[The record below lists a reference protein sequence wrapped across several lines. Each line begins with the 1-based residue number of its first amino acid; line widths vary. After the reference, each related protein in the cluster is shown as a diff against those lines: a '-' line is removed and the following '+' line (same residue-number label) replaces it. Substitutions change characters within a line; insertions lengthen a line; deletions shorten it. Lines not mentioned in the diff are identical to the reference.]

1 MEDNRD
7 TRPSRADGLAI
18 DGVLSTQ
25 PELGPSVPDGGYG
38 WVVFLATLFFQIL
51 IPSMAVSF
59 GMFLAF
65 SRLPNLSK
73 EDSNP
78 KLWDDRLLY
87 APLLFIATW
96 TFVDPASRTL
106 ISSSRWPRLVSVAGT
121 CLTCA
126 GLLFLWMGMAGYGES
141 SLYTLAGLMSGG
153 GASILVS
160 QCEILLAQYF
170 KMKHSILAYITQA
183 ATALGFIAAPI
194 VIGHH
199 ILNSSVLNVILWYQ
213 AIILQGLVCSL
224 VFKKPAYLKAKYSA
238 NRYNYVSANP
248 DDEEDIFSKNSREL
262 QIKRQDN
269 GTTVT
274 IERHEIP
281 STSNETTN
289 TSEAT
294 PNTSKNWV
302 KFEDEPKEENTSPK
316 SEWETFEDTEE
327 GKRKENNWE
336 KFDDPDEDKDKTD
349 VFRISNGHTPMPL
362 FSDSPVNNNN
372 TYSYEVLEPPELAPE
387 PAVFMPVAE
396 RSQRLISFK
405 MLKQPTFYKSLL
417 TVTTTRYSHFI
428 FYTLFP
434 SYLYQ
439 ELDGLR
445 IHGVAALMGVLS
457 LSTLLFSG
465 VAYWMNIEKA
475 RRPICLWFLCWVG
488 CFGYFMVSDSSNKQ
502 VLTFGAVQVILSIAT
517 LQYVGMPL
525 LGLTIRGET
534 NQEYSLICTLTGC
547 AFLLFLFINP
557 TFRVLFRLMAVL
569 HFFTGTLWFSNY
581 IYKRIIK

>member
-1 MEDNRD
+1 MEENRD
-7 TRPSRADGLAI
+7 SRPSRSDGLAI
-18 DGVLSTQ
+18 DGVLTTQ

-38 WVVFLATLFFQIL
+38 WIVFLATLFFQTL
-51 IPSMAVSF
+51 IPSLAVSF

-87 APLLFIATW
+87 TPLLFIATW
-96 TFVDPASRTL
+96 TFVDPASRIL
-106 ISSSRWPRLVSVAGT
+106 ISTSRWPRLVSVAGT

-126 GLLFLWMGMAGYGES
+126 GLLFLWMGMAEYGES
-141 SLYTLAGLMSGG
+141 SLYTLAGLLSGG
-153 GASILVS
+153 GASILIS

-170 KMKHSILAYITQA
+170 KSKHTILAYITQA
-183 ATALGFIAAPI
+183 VTALGFIAAPI

-199 ILNSSVLNVILWYQ
+199 ILNSSILNVLLWYQ

-224 VFKKPAYLKAKYSA
+224 TFKKPAYLKSKYRA
-238 NRYNYVSANP
+238 NRYNYVTANP

-269 GTTVT
+269 GSTVT

-281 STSNETTN
+281 STSNDTTN
-289 TSEAT
+289 NSDSVNKST
-294 PNTSKNWV
+294 KNWV
-302 KFEDEPKEENTSPK
+302 TFEDVANENAIPKR
-316 SEWETFEDTEE
+316 EWETFDDTEQV
-327 GKRKENNWE
+327 KPKENWE
-336 KFDDPDEDKDKTD
+336 KFEDADEDTNEGKDRIGTFK
-349 VFRISNGHTPMPL
+349 ISNGHTPMPL

-372 TYSYEVLEPPELAPE
+372 TYSYEVLEPPDVAPE
-387 PAVFMPVAE
+387 PAVFMPVSETA
-396 RSQRLISFK
+396 QKFVSFK

-417 TVTTTRYSHFI
+417 TVITTKYSIFI

-445 IHGVAALMGVLS
+445 MHGVAALMGVLS

-465 VAYWMNIEKA
+465 VSFWMNIERS

-488 CFGYFMVSDSSNKQ
+488 CFGYF
-502 VLTFGAVQVILSIAT
+502 
-517 LQYVGMPL
+517 
-525 LGLTIRGET
+525 
-534 NQEYSLICTLTGC
+534 
-547 AFLLFLFINP
+547 NP
-557 TFRVLFRLMAVL
+557 TFRVMFRIMAVL
-569 HFFTGTLWFSNY
+569 HFLVGSLWFSNF